1 MSNMKTTTIFKMTVL
16 FLIVLSVV
24 SCKGNK
30 GGLDNQESDTMMVA
44 KDSIPFVLKH
54 LDVDKKK
61 VMAYVTCSEHMV
73 DSLLSIADTAYSKTG
88 SYGLEDLGMDNK
100 EYNKWITK
108 DYKDTISI
116 VIALFDSYASMVNS
130 GMDEANAYFV
140 WHEVARL
147 QMKHFYEKT
156 GGKWQEPNSYEKLFR
171 VIDGV
176 MGTYSCGTQA
186 DMNMAAWRSVMPV
199 DYRLIE
205 AYKQLVDLC
214 NDKETTKLIHDD
226 YMYTLTTYRAHRDG
240 IDEWYSDLPREQGT
254 LFEWLLR
261 SKLENINLLIK
272 NYKRGKIDNN
282 TVKKNLQEHLCLANK
297 RLVKLTKE
305 FLDRERDDFR

>member
-1 MSNMKTTTIFKMTVL
+1 MKTTTVFKMTVL
-16 FLIVLSVV
+16 FLIVISVV

-30 GGLDNQESDTMMVA
+30 SGLNNRESDTVMVA

-61 VMAYVTCSEHMV
+61 VMAYVTCSEHTV

-130 GMDEANAYFV
+130 GMDEANASFV

-147 QMKHFYEKT
+147 LMKHFYEKT
-156 GGKWQEPNSYEKLFR
+156 DGEWQEPNSYEKLFR
-171 VIDGV
+171 VIDGI
-176 MGTYSCGTQA
+176 MGTYGCGTQT

-205 AYKQLVDLC
+205 AYKQLAGLC
-214 NDKETTKLIHDD
+214 NDRSMVKLIHDD
-226 YMYTLTTYRAHRDG
+226 YMFTLTTYREHREG
-240 IDEWYSDLPREQGT
+240 IDEWYSDLPREQGV
-254 LFEWLLR
+254 LFNWLLEV
-261 SKLENINLLIK
+261 KLNNI
-272 NYKRGKIDNN
+272 
-282 TVKKNLQEHLCLANK
+282 K
-297 RLVKLTKE
+297 RLSKE
-305 FLDRERDDFR
+305 LLDKTIDEF

>member
-1 MSNMKTTTIFKMTVL
+1 MKTTAIFKMSVL
-16 FLIVLSVV
+16 FLFVLSVV

-30 GGLDNQESDTMMVA
+30 GGLDNQESDTVMVA

-61 VMAYVTCSEHMV
+61 VMAYVTCSEHTV

-88 SYGLEDLGMDNK
+88 SYSLEDLGMDNE

-108 DYKDTISI
+108 AYKDTISI

-130 GMDEANAYFV
+130 GTDEASASFV

-147 QMKHFYEKT
+147 QMKHFYKKT
-156 GGKWQEPNSYEKLFR
+156 GGEWQEPNSYEKLFR
-171 VIDGV
+171 VINGV
-176 MGTYSCGTQA
+176 VETYDCGTQA

-205 AYKQLVDLC
+205 AYKQLADLC

-282 TVKKNLQEHLCLANK
+282 AVKKNLQEHLCLANK
-297 RLVKLTKE
+297 RLVRLALIEKE
-305 FLDRERDDFR
+305 MNFDDVKQMK